1 MAYGS
6 VKVDSI
12 VSSTQTIS
20 VDNLL
25 ATADVGATVQAY
37 DADTAKTDVAQTF
50 TAPQRGSVSALT
62 SASTVT
68 IDLSTA
74 QNFSITLGHNVTF
87 ANPSNITAGQSGV
100 IVITQ
105 SSGTLY
111 NISGWGSYW
120 KFAGGT
126 VGTATQT
133 ASAVDVVA
141 YFCESA
147 TRITCTIISDTKN
160 P

>member
-1 MAYGS
+1 MPYGS

-12 VSSTQTIS
+12 VTSTKTVT

-25 ATADVGATVQAY
+25 GTGDLGTSVQAY
-37 DADTAKTDVAQTF
+37 DVDTAKTDVAQTF
-50 TAPQRGSVSALT
+50 TAPQRGSISALT

-68 IDLSTA
+68 INLSTA

-87 ANPSNITAGQSGV
+87 ANPTNITAGQSGV

-126 VGTATQT
+126 LATATQT
-133 ASAVDVVA
+133 ASAVDVLA

-147 TRITCTIISDTKN
+147 TRITCTAIPNTKN